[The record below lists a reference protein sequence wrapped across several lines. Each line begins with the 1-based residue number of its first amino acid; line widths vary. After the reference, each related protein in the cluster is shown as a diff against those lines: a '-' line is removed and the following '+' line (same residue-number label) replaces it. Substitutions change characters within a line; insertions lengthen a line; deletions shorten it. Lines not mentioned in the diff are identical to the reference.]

1 MKKYGLAKKRL
12 VDYVCIVG
20 VDDFDE
26 EILEDQTNNG
36 GVRHTIKSPQLLR
49 RFPEED
55 HDDFPLPLNV
65 VTFCQP
71 EGCFTIGE
79 NTSTNSNNHSKEFD
93 VDHHDDDD
101 DPNDNNTHDDFTENV
116 HEFRVKDCNS
126 FVFTLTDK
134 DSNITTYGVCHNFYR
149 KVYIYPRKVDIEDP
163 RCSRQVHS
171 KKHIGFFFLSK
182 SANKNILKIYIY
194 NHF

>member
-26 EILEDQTNNG
+26 EILEDPTTG
-36 GVRHTIKSPQLLR
+36 GRQTIKSPQLLR
-49 RFPEED
+49 RFPETD

-65 VTFCQP
+65 VSFCQP
-71 EGCFTIGE
+71 EGCITIGDIS
-79 NTSTNSNNHSKEFD
+79 NTSKEFD
-93 VDHHDDDD
+93 VDHV
-101 DPNDNNTHDDFTENV
+101 DPNDNNADDFAENV
-116 HEFRVKDCNS
+116 NEFRVKDCNS

-149 KVYIYPRKVDIEDP
+149 KVYIHPRKVDIEDP

>member
-36 GVRHTIKSPQLLR
+36 GVRQTIKSPQLLR

-71 EGCFTIGE
+71 EGC
-79 NTSTNSNNHSKEFD
+79 
-93 VDHHDDDD
+93 
-101 DPNDNNTHDDFTENV
+101 
-116 HEFRVKDCNS
+116 CNLTK
-126 FVFTLTDK
+126 VF
-134 DSNITTYGVCHNFYR
+134 YY
-149 KVYIYPRKVDIEDP
+149 
-163 RCSRQVHS
+163 
-171 KKHIGFFFLSK
+171 
-182 SANKNILKIYIY
+182 
-194 NHF
+194 

>member
-26 EILEDQTNNG
+26 EILEDPTNG
-36 GVRHTIKSPQLLR
+36 GRQTIKSPQLLR
-49 RFPEED
+49 RFPETD

-65 VTFCQP
+65 VSFCQP
-71 EGCFTIGE
+71 EGCITIGDI
-79 NTSTNSNNHSKEFD
+79 SNNSSKEFD
-93 VDHHDDDD
+93 VDHV
-101 DPNDNNTHDDFTENV
+101 DPNDNNADDFAENV
-116 HEFRVKDCNS
+116 NEFRVKDCNS

-134 DSNITTYGVCHNFYR
+134 DSNITTYGICHNFYR

-171 KKHIGFFFLSK
+171 KKHIGFFFFQK
-182 SANKNILKIYIY
+182 VQIKI
-194 NHF
+194 F